1 MRRISCW
8 NDLAS
13 SGIIPLTGESCGL
26 GYRILFDVTEQG
38 RAVIGRWLGI
48 PDIKLG
54 EAWNRG
60 SDDEAH
66 VGSILLSPE
75 SLVPL
80 SVFALFSTGCTEVW
94 LIEQGVI
101 GLCGGDS
108 TKDREWARAHCKVQ
122 RILKPQGT
130 AGERNV
136 HQMTG
141 RVS

>member
-8 NDLAS
+8 NDLAP

-48 PDIKLG
+48 PGFKLA
-54 EAWNRG
+54 EPWNRG
-60 SDDEAH
+60 SDSDPH

-75 SLVPL
+75 SLIPL
-80 SVFALFSTGCTEVW
+80 SAFALFAAGYSEVW
-94 LIEQGVI
+94 LIQQGVI
-101 GLCGGDS
+101 GLNGDDS
-108 TKDREWARAHCKVQ
+108 AQNREWARAHYKPT

-136 HQMTG
+136 HQMSG
-141 RVS
+141 RVT